1 MKYGF
6 PGVLTVAATVTTALL
21 SGGCASSNGAA
32 APPVEKHDVIVG
44 AVPVADGAA
53 LYIAQ
58 QRGLFQAQGLNVKI
72 ETIVSGADAIT
83 GQLAGKYDVVLG
95 NYVSY
100 ILADALHHDK
110 FRLLAPA
117 SADSPNDS
125 MLLVPANSPIQTVAG
140 LEGKTIGVNA
150 PNNIGTVFLDSLL
163 SANAM
168 GVQQD
173 HIHLVTVPFPD
184 MTRALQTHK
193 VDAAWMVEPFVTFA
207 EMSGAT
213 PLADTNEGATQ
224 NLPLGGYV
232 VTESWEK
239 KYPGTAAAFKRA
251 LLQGQEIA
259 SRNLPAVWHG
269 VERFAKIPA
278 TVAGLIALPSYPLVM
293 QPSEL
298 QRVAN
303 LMLLYNM
310 LGENYDTNQMLR

>member
-1 MKYGF
+1 MKYRF
-6 PGVLTVAATVTTALL
+6 PGVLAVAAAVTIALL
-21 SGGCASSNGAA
+21 SGGCASGNGAA
-32 APPVEKHDVIVG
+32 SPPVEQHNVTVG
-44 AVPVADGAA
+44 AVPVADAAA

-72 ETIVSGADAIT
+72 ETIVSGADAIE
-83 GQLAGKYDVVLG
+83 GQAAGKYDVVFG

-100 ILADALHHDK
+100 ILADALHK
-110 FRLLAPA
+110 GEFRVLAPGA
-117 SADSPNDS
+117 ADSPNDS
-125 MLLVPANSPIQTVAG
+125 ALMVPANSPIQTIAQ
-140 LEGKTIGVNA
+140 LKGKRIGVNA
-150 PNNIGTVFLDSLL
+150 PNNIATVFIDALL

-168 GVQQD
+168 GVKAD
-173 HIHLVTVPFPD
+173 HIRLVTVPFPD
-184 MTRALQTHK
+184 MTQAMQTHRI
-193 VDAAWMVEPFVTFA
+193 DAAWLVEPFVTFA

-224 NLPLGGYV
+224 NLPLGGYM
-232 VTESWEK
+232 VTQSWEK
-239 KYPGTAAAFKRA
+239 NNPGTAAAFRRA
-251 LLQGQEIA
+251 LMQGQEIA

-269 VERFAKIPA
+269 VVRFARIPA

-310 LGENYDTNQMLR
+310 LGHNYDASKMLR

>member
-1 MKYGF
+1 MKYRF
-6 PGVLTVAATVTTALL
+6 PGVLAVASTVTIALL
-21 SGGCASSNGAA
+21 SSGCATSSGAA
-32 APPVEKHDVIVG
+32 SPPVELHNVTVG
-44 AVPVADGAA
+44 AVPVADAAA

-83 GQLAGKYDVVLG
+83 GQLAGKYDVVFG

-100 ILADALHHDK
+100 ILADALHKDT
-110 FRLLAPA
+110 FRVLAPGA
-117 SADSPNDS
+117 ADSPNDS
-125 MLLVPANSPIQTVAG
+125 ALVVSAHSPIQTVAD
-140 LEGKTIGVNA
+140 LSGKTIGVNA
-150 PNNIGTVFLDSLL
+150 PNNLATVFIDSLL

-173 HIHLVTVPFPD
+173 HIHLVPVPFPA
-184 MTRALQTHK
+184 MTHALQTHQI
-193 VDAAWMVEPFVTFA
+193 DAAWLVEPFVTYA

-213 PLADTNEGATQ
+213 PLVDTDQGATQ
-224 NLPLGGYV
+224 NLPLGGYM
-232 VTESWEK
+232 VTQSWEK
-239 KYPGTAAAFKRA
+239 KYPGTAAAFRRA

-259 SRNLPAVWHG
+259 TRNLPAVWHG
-269 VERFAKIPA
+269 VETFAKIPSG
-278 TVAGLIALPSYPLVM
+278 VAGLMALPSYPLVM

-310 LGENYDTNQMLR
+310 LGQNYDTNQMLR